1 MRSKPDLPSTRTEIL
16 VGRGLAMCLHPGA
29 AWRAQ
34 SPAGRLL
41 VLFAYFA
48 ASYALVLT
56 SLFAL

>member
-1 MRSKPDLPSTRTEIL
+1 
-16 VGRGLAMCLHPGA
+16 MCLHPGA